1 MKFNRL
7 ALVLLL
13 FLVGSAVQLP
23 GEPTGAERREFE
35 AVKARAEKGD
45 GEAQISLAAHYAN
58 GTGVARDPAK
68 SVKWLRK
75 AADQGVA
82 RAQCLLGLAYANGDG
97 VKLDKTE
104 GARWMRRAA
113 EQGLAE
119 AQFDLGMCYATGEG
133 VPRNPADAASW
144 YRKAADQGLPDAE
157 SELGSC
163 YLGGTGVPKDIPEGL
178 RLIRKAAEEGF
189 GPAQNAIGVCYLKGT
204 GVTKDYVQAYKWLNL
219 ASAAGDERADDAHI
233 NLASAERF
241 LTPEQVTEGQKLARE
256 FKPRKP
262 SVPGESPSSATNAV
276 PRLSGSG
283 VGQTNAVDTAS
294 PAASASKTG
303 VVNVSAADDSYE
315 IFVDGAFVG
324 NTPAK
329 VKLTEGAHVVEV
341 KRAGFKDYRKQ
352 IKITEGSELTLRAV
366 LEKP

>member
-7 ALVLLL
+7 AGVLLL
-13 FLVGSAVQLP
+13 FLAGSAVQLP
-23 GEPTGAERREFE
+23 GQPSGAERREFE

-97 VKLDKTE
+97 VKLDKAE
-104 GARWMRRAA
+104 GTRWMRRAA

-119 AQFDLGMCYATGEG
+119 AQFDLGMTYVTGEG
-133 VPRNPADAASW
+133 VPRNPVEGAAW
-144 YRKAADQGLPDAE
+144 YRKAADQALPEAE
-157 SELGSC
+157 AELGTC
-163 YLGGTGVPKDIPEGL
+163 YLEGTGVPKNIPEGM

-189 GPAQNAIGVCYLKGT
+189 GPAQSSLGLCYLKGN
-204 GVTKDYVQAYKWLNL
+204 GVTKDYVQAYMWLDL
-219 ASAAGDERADDAHI
+219 ASAQGDERADDAHI
-233 NLASAERF
+233 YLASAERF
-241 LTPEQVTEGQKLARE
+241 LTPEQVAEAQRLAHE

-262 SVPGESPSSATNAV
+262 SATGESPSLTNNAAPQLPV
-276 PRLSGSG
+276 SGA
-283 VGQTNAVDTAS
+283 GQTNTVVTPTTPAGAS
-294 PAASASKTG
+294 RTG
-303 VVNVSAADDSYE
+303 VVNVTAADDSYE
-315 IFVDGAFVG
+315 IYVDGAFVG

-329 VKLTEGAHVVEV
+329 VKLMEGMHVVEV
-341 KRAGFKDYRKQ
+341 KRTGFKDYRKQ
-352 IKITEGSELTLRAV
+352 LRITDGSELTLRAV
-366 LEKP
+366 LEKQ